1 LIDVNNLR
9 HTEDH
14 LNVGKVYQNVSISKY
29 GQNKMNPGALG
40 RQGHAHTWQN
50 NCFPNKFTT

>member
-29 GQNKMNPGALG
+29 MAKTKWTLV
-40 RQGHAHTWQN
+40 H
-50 NCFPNKFTT
+50 